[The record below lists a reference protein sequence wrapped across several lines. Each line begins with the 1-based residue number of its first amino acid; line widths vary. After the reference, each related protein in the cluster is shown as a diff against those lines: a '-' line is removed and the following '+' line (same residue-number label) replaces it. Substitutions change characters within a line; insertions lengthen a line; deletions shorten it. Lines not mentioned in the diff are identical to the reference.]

1 MNFLTWK
8 LRPERNHLFH
18 MCLTYISPITF
29 QITNENELQNNE
41 LNSLESNDGLRECL
55 VYFYTMSMPIGMCVY
70 FGRRVVDRCVLK
82 WKENSCSR
90 SSTKKKKKSERELW
104 KCSLKCVRAQRRLS
118 LSLLASMMHFEI
130 PLKTSAFDTRR
141 VKESMCVCAK
151 RNEKGETK
159 KHERII
165 Y

>member
-1 MNFLTWK
+1 
-8 LRPERNHLFH
+8 

-82 WKENSCSR
+82 
-90 SSTKKKKKSERELW
+90 
-104 KCSLKCVRAQRRLS
+104 
-118 LSLLASMMHFEI
+118 
-130 PLKTSAFDTRR
+130 
-141 VKESMCVCAK
+141 
-151 RNEKGETK
+151 
-159 KHERII
+159 
-165 Y
+165 